1 MRFVQFTEAGGGTV
15 LINGNCVLFLRPSP
29 AGGTE
34 VQFAGRPETLHL
46 SDPPDDVA
54 RLLENSFPDSPADPS
69 LALVS

>member
-15 LINGNCVLFLRPSP
+15 LVNGNCVLFLRPMP

-34 VQFAGRPETLHL
+34 VHFAGRPETLHL

-54 RLLENSFPDSPADPS
+54 RLLEDSFPQPQGDPS